1 MKIIIEFSTDNDSF
15 QHEGFIVETCRLI
28 DQAKLTAM
36 DRIDGEYSFHDIN
49 GNRIGGYIIEGTEI
63 KDEENK

>member
-15 QHEGFIVETCRLI
+15 QHEGFIGETCRLI

-36 DRIDGEYSFHDIN
+36 DRIDGEYFFHDIN
-49 GNRIGGYIIEGTEI
+49 GNRIGSYTIEGAEI
-63 KDEENK
+63 KDKENK